1 MRAGH
6 SILPLA
12 AAMLLGLCPILVADD
27 LAPEILLL
35 SKIKRKARED
45 FNRLSAFTCLATF
58 DRSQRADQRKPY
70 EHTDQVRAEVA
81 YIDQKELFAWPGSA
95 QFQSGTL
102 ADLIGSGL
110 AGNGEFIAIA
120 RNIFIGDV
128 ATIKYRGA
136 EDYRGHSAA
145 RYDFTISP
153 FLSGYLVSS
162 PDGSGTVGIKGSF
175 WADRASFDL
184 LALLALGDEIPAAI
198 GIQSVATRIEYARTR
213 IGAAPALLLPQT
225 AVTAMTNESGR
236 ESRYQ
241 VEYTHCRQYKA
252 TSTISFDSDH
262 PAVQPGAHDS
272 STLEE
277 IPIPPLLVFT
287 TRLTSPI
294 DSRTA
299 SVGDPISA
307 TLVHDVRHKGKI
319 ILPAGA
325 VLTGRIRLLQKDGAD
340 GFLVGLEFTDLTF
353 AGKHARFIADLQHID
368 PAAGVPLLRIDKLA
382 TTEHIILRPGEVEA
396 TIERGKRETVIP
408 PNLPGV
414 ATFLVTQKDHFQ
426 LAPGIEME
434 WRSSALTRR

>member
-12 AAMLLGLCPILVADD
+12 AAMILGLCPILAADD

-45 FNRLSAFTCLATF
+45 FNRLSAFTCLANF

-128 ATIKYRGA
+128 ATIKYAGA

-145 RYDFTISP
+145 RYNFTISP
-153 FLSGYLVSS
+153 FLSGYVVSS
-162 PDGSGTVGIKGSF
+162 TDGSGTVGVKGSF
-175 WADRASFDL
+175 WADRTSHDL

-198 GIQSVATRIEYARTR
+198 GIQSVGTRIVYARTR
-213 IGAAPALLLPQT
+213 IGAAPPLLLPQT

-236 ESRYQ
+236 ESRYL
-241 VEYTHCRQYKA
+241 VEYTHCRQYNA

-262 PAVQPGAHDS
+262 PTAQPGAHDS

-277 IPIPPLLVFT
+277 IPIPALLVFT

-307 TLVHDVRHKGKI
+307 TLVHDVRHKGKTM
-319 ILPAGA
+319 LPAEA
-325 VLTGRIRLLQKDGAD
+325 VLTGRIRLLQKDGAG

-353 AGKHARFIADLQHID
+353 DGKHARFIADLQQIY
-368 PAAGVPLLRIDKLA
+368 PASGIQLSQANKLS
-382 TTEHIILRPGEVEA
+382 TTQNTVLMPGTSVENIQ
-396 TIERGKRETVIP
+396 TKKHETVLP
-408 PNLPGV
+408 STLPGV
-414 ATFLVTQKDHFQ
+414 ATFLVPQKDHFQ
-426 LAPGIEME
+426 LAPGLAME
-434 WRSSALTRR
+434 WRTSALTRR